1 LNNSIRGIKFS
12 PDGALLIAHS
22 SSTTSFIV
30 VFNVAAGKIL
40 STRMY
45 STEDY
50 FIYNFNVKSILISS
64 GSIPSAYVLS
74 SKISAGPPS
83 SCNRQLLFKFDPLT
97 FRSTPEWIY

>member
-12 PDGALLIAHS
+12 PDGALLIAHCS
-22 SSTTSFIV
+22 WATSFIV
-30 VFNVAAGKIL
+30 VFNVANGKIL

-50 FIYNFNVKSILISS
+50 FIYNSNVKSILVSS

-74 SKISAGPPS
+74 SKIPVGDP
-83 SCNRQLLFKFDPLT
+83 CNG
-97 FRSTPEWIY
+97 